1 MRETDRERTGVGAQG
16 ATAVSLTN
24 PDGSADAL
32 RRSSIGM
39 GSPLPTASQKRRA
52 VLASMACIAIGSH
65 GPDAGMTNES
75 GVITQLGAHNGAS
88 TKLPWKPPSVCSV
101 ASPQRTCHKR
111 EGWGSSACISM
122 QSVRLVPR
130 VFMSRRRTRNGRTHR
145 RRTRGLG
152 GLAARRTAHTSEPIP
167 SAGSCSSSPWIPPT
181 RGSALEALAA
191 AKQRRRPTIRMPA
204 EKGAAGAQAVREGEG
219 ARARRREHLRRAP
232 PQ

>member
-1 MRETDRERTGVGAQG
+1 MRRKPVLPSGSPEVTVRVRAKLCERDGQREDGGGGRKVPPPYR
-16 ATAVSLTN
+16 SPN

-122 QSVRLVPR
+122 QSVRLVST
-130 VFMSRRRTRNGRTHR
+130 VFMSRRRT
-145 RRTRGLG
+145 
-152 GLAARRTAHTSEPIP
+152 P
-167 SAGSCSSSPWIPPT
+167 
-181 RGSALEALAA
+181 
-191 AKQRRRPTIRMPA
+191 
-204 EKGAAGAQAVREGEG
+204 
-219 ARARRREHLRRAP
+219 
-232 PQ
+232 